1 MKPVKTP
8 ASANQRRNRVAQRD
22 LFGRRPRVAG
32 SADPALRLIALD
44 LREVSERALRA
55 GLGRCS
61 SLIEVAALMVELEG
75 SMMLHDDPDI

>member
-1 MKPVKTP
+1 MKPEKTT
-8 ASANQRRNRVAQRD
+8 AIAHRRRSRATQRD
-22 LFGRRPRVAG
+22 LFGRRPRLAG
-32 SADPALRLIALD
+32 APDPALHRIALD

-75 SMMLHDDPDI
+75 SMMLQDDPDI